1 MRAAAA
7 MTGGFLAVA
16 CGVHARA
23 QETQAEPS
31 PAGPTP
37 AQTSDRSRLGTST
50 TGGAGGAAGVRSRV
64 RSGGAGCGPMT
75 KGRHGGWRGRRSSRR
90 AAGRWGRS
98 ACETRLV
105 NVALNVVDAHGAP
118 VGGFEKKDFAIFED
132 GKPQTI
138 AVFEREA
145 TSPLSIVLAIDS
157 SETVLTSER
166 LEKEAAKH
174 FVRAILREQDE
185 LDLMDFCRHGAR
197 DCAVYQPG
205 EAH

>member
-1 MRAAAA
+1 
-7 MTGGFLAVA
+7 
-16 CGVHARA
+16 
-23 QETQAEPS
+23 
-31 PAGPTP
+31 
-37 AQTSDRSRLGTST
+37 
-50 TGGAGGAAGVRSRV
+50 
-64 RSGGAGCGPMT
+64 MT
-75 KGRHGGWRGRRSSRR
+75 KSRHSVWRADGRQPSESE
-90 AAGRWGRS
+90 GRWERS

-118 VGGFEKKDFAIFED
+118 VGGFEKKDFAFFED

-185 LDLMDFCRHGAR
+185 LELMDFSDTVREIVPFTNQTKRIEQGLGELQQGDETALYN
-197 DCAVYQPG
+197 AVYLASQRLGKTSQAAGRRRVLVVISRRRRLDPG
-205 EAH
+205 RREV